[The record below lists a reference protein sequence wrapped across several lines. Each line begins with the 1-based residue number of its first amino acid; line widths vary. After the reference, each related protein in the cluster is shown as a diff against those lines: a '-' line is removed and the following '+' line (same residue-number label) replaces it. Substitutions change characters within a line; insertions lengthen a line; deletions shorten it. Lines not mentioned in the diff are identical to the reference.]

1 MQIKLSPR
9 STRIRLMGLF
19 LRTEKLPH
27 VHEVEASR
35 YYQRYAN
42 CLRIR
47 GLVVEGK
54 AKRSLDRLLKPGK
67 HWGHLWEVGS
77 QAFPHPLQGYVVSDS
92 LAWSCSNVKGP
103 KSLRERHEQHPQRNC
118 CSKPPPPP
126 TEELVGVSG
135 CFPDT
140 LSLFSHQNDL
150 HFLLEVHCSFILST
164 LGGIPSGSVTLLA
177 VVQGSGVGSCQPKP
191 IRSPETFAGASKNL
205 KPPSSCVKIA
215 WVDSPAG

>member
-9 STRIRLMGLF
+9 SARLRLMGLF
-19 LRTEKLPH
+19 LRTEKLPP
-27 VHEVEASR
+27 VREVEASR

-54 AKRSLDRLLKPGK
+54 AKRSLHRLLKPGK

-77 QAFPHPLQGYVVSDS
+77 QAFPHPLRGYMVSDS
-92 LAWSCSNVKGP
+92 LAWSCSCVKGP
-103 KSLRERHEQHPQRNC
+103 KSLQERRELHPQRNC
-118 CSKPPPPP
+118 CSKSPPSP

-140 LSLFSHQNDL
+140 HSLFSHQNDL
-150 HFLLEVHCSFILST
+150 NFLLEVHCSFILST
-164 LGGIPSGSVTLLA
+164 LGGIPSGGLILLA
-177 VVQGSGVGSCQPKP
+177 VVRGSGVGSCQPKA
-191 IRSPETFAGASKNL
+191 IRYLETFAGASKNL
-205 KPPSSCVKIA
+205 KPPSSCVEIA
-215 WVDSPAG
+215 WVDTPAG